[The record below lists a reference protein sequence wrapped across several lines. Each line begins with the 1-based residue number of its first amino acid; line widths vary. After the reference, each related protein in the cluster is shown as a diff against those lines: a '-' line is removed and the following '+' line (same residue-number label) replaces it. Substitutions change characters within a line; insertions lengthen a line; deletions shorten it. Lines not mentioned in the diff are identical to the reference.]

1 MWSKPWTFL
10 EGAVIGV
17 GLVVTGEILHLTIGE
32 VAWNLFAFPLNVLL
46 AAVFVS
52 AIVLAFLLRGRVYF
66 FRWCATIH
74 AAVPI
79 MFWCAVLTL
88 VMGFTGWMSMLRW
101 WPLVLCYTFMMFVLG
116 MTCLKRLRPFS
127 LSFLLNH
134 CGLFLALLAGTLGS
148 ADMQKLRMEVRVGKP
163 EWRAVDETDN
173 SIKSLEVAVELHS
186 FTIDEYPARLM
197 LVDNATGKTASA
209 GNPERIVIEDSITKG
224 SLLDWDITADRYM
237 EMAARVTGEDSEVK
251 YVEWKNMGAATAV
264 HVIAKQRQ
272 TGVVREGWASCGSF
286 MFPYHALRLNDQ
298 YSLVMPDR
306 EPKRFASDVTV
317 YTKEGTVKDAVIEV
331 NRPLEIDGWKIY
343 QLSYDESM
351 GRWSDTSV
359 FELVRDPWLGLVYAG
374 IFMML
379 GGAIC
384 MFVSSN
390 RRGSRQKP
398 LDPSQISDHVNPSQ
412 IC

>member
-1 MWSKPWTFL
+1 MWNKPWTFL
-10 EGAVIGV
+10 EGAVIGA
-17 GLVVTGEILHLTIGE
+17 GLVITGEILQLTIGE

-52 AIVLAFLLRGRVYF
+52 TIVLAFLLRGRVYF
-66 FRWCATIH
+66 FRWCATIQ
-74 AAVPI
+74 AAIPI
-79 MFWCAVLTL
+79 MVWCAVLTL
-88 VMGFTGWMSMLRW
+88 IMGFTSWMSMLRW

-116 MTCLKRLRPFS
+116 ITCLKRLKPFS
-127 LSFLLNH
+127 FSFLLNH
-134 CGLFLALLAGTLGS
+134 CGLFLALLAGTLGN

-186 FTIDEYPARLM
+186 FTIDEYPAKLM
-197 LVDNATGKTASA
+197 LVDNATGKTAPA
-209 GNPERIVIEDSITKG
+209 GKPEQIVLEDSITKG
-224 SLLDWDITADRYM
+224 TLLDWEITADKYM
-237 EMAARVTGEDSEVK
+237 EMAAQVTEGESRVK

-264 HVIAKQRQ
+264 HVVAKQRQ

-331 NRPLEIDGWKIY
+331 NKPLEIDGWKIY

-412 IC
+412 TC